1 MKVRDDIS
9 GESPNLSL
17 YFLSMLP
24 DPYMLAKRNT
34 YKWTAEYLD
43 TREEEKIIFDSMV
56 SIIIVMTCLTMTW

>member
-1 MKVRDDIS
+1 MKVRDAIS

-43 TREEEKIIFDSMV
+43 TREEEEITFDSMV
-56 SIIIVMTCLTMTW
+56 SIHIALS